1 MNTDFEKL
9 ARKNFDERFCD
20 NIVKFDWFQIDF
32 EGKKEFLFEEN
43 DVYKSHSLM
52 IFKLIFIN

>member
-9 ARKNFDERFCD
+9 ARKNFDKRFCD

-32 EGKKEFLFEEN
+32 EEKKSFFLKKMMMF
-43 DVYKSHSLM
+43 
-52 IFKLIFIN
+52 IFF

>member
-20 NIVKFDWFQIDF
+20 NNVKFDWFSIDF
-32 EGKKEFLFEEN
+32 KSFFLKKMMMF
-43 DVYKSHSLM
+43 
-52 IFKLIFIN
+52 IFF

>member
-43 DVYKSHSLM
+43 DDVYLFLM
-52 IFKLIFIN
+52 IFKLIFIY

>member
-20 NIVKFDWFQIDF
+20 NNVKFDWFPIDF

-43 DVYKSHSLM
+43 DDVYLFLM
-52 IFKLIFIN
+52 IFKLIFIY

>member
-20 NIVKFDWFQIDF
+20 NIVKFDWFPIDF
-32 EGKKEFLFEEN
+32 KGKKEFLFEEN

>member
-20 NIVKFDWFQIDF
+20 NIVKFDWFPIDF
-32 EGKKEFLFEEN
+32 KGKKEFLFEEN
-43 DVYKSHSLM
+43 DDVYLFLM
-52 IFKLIFIN
+52 IFKLIFIY